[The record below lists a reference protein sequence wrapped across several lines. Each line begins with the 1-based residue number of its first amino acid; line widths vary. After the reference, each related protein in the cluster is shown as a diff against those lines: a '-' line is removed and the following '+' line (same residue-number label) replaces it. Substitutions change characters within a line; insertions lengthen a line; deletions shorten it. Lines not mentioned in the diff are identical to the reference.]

1 MRSEGK
7 TDGREQGAA
16 SAGGR
21 EDWCSPASLP
31 ETQVPERIPSPS
43 PHKPHEPHGSS
54 AGFIRRILLFTPM
67 LFVPVLPAPNRTRL
81 CLSSHLLPVS
91 PQLWLS
97 QASSSWPIQRT
108 SRLWWYPAQL
118 GTARGWGCAPCALEE
133 ETPCPREGSS
143 LGQHHQPGAL
153 CWWDA
158 SQGHGWLGTGNS
170 PAARAKL
177 GGSNGEKSGGCLI
190 PPPQPCKSSPHSLVQ
205 EIASQ
210 AATILRPV

>member
-1 MRSEGK
+1 MAENKAQRQRGG
-7 TDGREQGAA
+7 GRTGAA
-16 SAGGR
+16 QRGCLRLRSQNGSPAPALTNPMSPMGPQLASSGGSS
-21 EDWCSPASLP
+21 CSPQCCLCLSSRLP
-31 ETQVPERIPSPS
+31 T
-43 PHKPHEPHGSS
+43 
-54 AGFIRRILLFTPM
+54 
-67 LFVPVLPAPNRTRL
+67 APD
-81 CLSSHLLPVS
+81 CLSSHLLPVI

-118 GTARGWGCAPCALEE
+118 GTVRGWGCAPCALEE
-133 ETPCPREGSS
+133 EIPCPREGSS

-170 PAARAKL
+170 PAAWAKL